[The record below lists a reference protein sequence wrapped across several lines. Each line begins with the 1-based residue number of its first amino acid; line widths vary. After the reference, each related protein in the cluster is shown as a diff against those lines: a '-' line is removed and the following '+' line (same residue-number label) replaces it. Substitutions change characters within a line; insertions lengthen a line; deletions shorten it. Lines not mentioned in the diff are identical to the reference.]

1 MISGGFAGA
10 SNESA
15 RYFFYLDAAAL
26 RPKYQ
31 LIFRVSHKEFT

>member
-15 RYFFYLDAAAL
+15 RYFLLGRRSPAAN
-26 RPKYQ
+26 Q